1 MIMIKGIIFDLDGVL
16 ISTDKYHYQAWKAI
30 ADEEGI
36 YFDEEINNRLRG
48 VSRMASL
55 DIILEK
61 ANKKYSQKAKEE
73 LANKKNE
80 IYRKLLSNLSPK
92 NLSKDV
98 KTAIKKLYEDGY
110 HLAIGSSSKNTKYIL
125 ERLDITDAFD
135 YIVDGS
141 MITNTKP
148 DPEVFN
154 RAQEGLK
161 LRKEECIVIED
172 AKAGIDAAKA
182 ANMIAVGIGDASHY
196 EKTDYP
202 INKLT
207 DLFDVILDINKKNGH
222 KINIEHL
229 GKVYKPGNVRA
240 VTDFNLTIDDNEFV
254 VFVGPSGCGKST
266 VLRMIAGLEEI
277 TEGELYLDGKLLN
290 YLDPK
295 DRNIAMVF
303 QNYALYPHL
312 TVRKNIAFPLSQSK
326 IPFKY
331 FFNFKWR
338 KQRKQEINR
347 LVEEAAAK
355 INLTPYLDRKPAN
368 LSGGQR
374 QRVALGRAIVRNP
387 QVFLLDEPLSNLDAK
402 MRAQMRTEIS
412 RLHAELKTVF
422 IYVTHDQVEAMTM
435 GSKIVVL
442 KDGVIQQV
450 ASPDELFLNPKNMF
464 VAGFI
469 GTPQMNFIEVTVKQ
483 TTDKYFVNIPGGE
496 KFIEIPAERMKTFNP
511 EYINEPVI
519 MGIRPKAI
527 SIKGD
532 LAYVEQGYTAKVNL
546 FEKLGDNTILYTSMN
561 GIENEVI
568 ASVEGIKSFKEGER
582 VNISFDLKNVC
593 FFDKETEESIL

>member
-1 MIMIKGIIFDLDGVL
+1 MIKGIIFDLDGVL
-16 ISTDKYHYQAWKAI
+16 ISTDKFHYQAWKSI
-30 ADEEGI
+30 AEEEGI
-36 YFDEEINNRLRG
+36 YFDEQINNRLRG
-48 VSRMASL
+48 VSRMESL

-61 ANKKYSQKAKEE
+61 ANKKYTQEEKEA
-73 LANKKNE
+73 LATKKNNL
-80 IYRKLLSNLSPK
+80 YRELLSSLSPK
-92 NLSKDV
+92 DLSKDV
-98 KTAIKKLYEDGY
+98 KAAIKKLYEDGY

-125 ERLDITDAFD
+125 ERLDITNAFD
-135 YIVDGS
+135 YIVDGE
-141 MITNTKP
+141 MISKTKP
-148 DPEVFN
+148 DPEVFIK
-154 RAQEGLK
+154 AQEGLNLK
-161 LRKEECIVIED
+161 KEECIVIED

-182 ANMIAVGIGDASHY
+182 GDMIAIGIGDAASY
-196 EKTDYP
+196 DKADYSIEK
-202 INKLT
+202 LM
-207 DLFDVILDINKKNGH
+207 DLVNVIQDINKKVAH
-222 KINIEHL
+222 KIDIEHV
-229 GKVYKPGNVRA
+229 GKVYKQGNVRA

-277 TEGELYLDGKLLN
+277 TEGEVHLDGKLLN

-312 TVRKNIAFPLSQSK
+312 TVRKNIAFPLSQAK
-326 IPFKY
+326 IPLKY

-338 KQRKQEINR
+338 KQRKEEINR
-347 LVEEAAAK
+347 RVEEAAAK

-402 MRAQMRTEIS
+402 MRTQMRTEIS
-412 RLHAELKTVF
+412 RLHNELQTVF

-450 ASPDELFLNPKNMF
+450 ASPDDLFLNPKNMF

-469 GTPQMNFIEVTVKQ
+469 GTPQMNFFDAVVSKNKNKYIVKVLDN
-483 TTDKYFVNIPGGE
+483 DKG
-496 KFIEIPAERMKTFNP
+496 IEIPSERMKTFND
-511 EYINEPVI
+511 EYLDKPIV

-532 LAYVEQGYTAKVNL
+532 LGYVEQGFSAHINIY
-546 FEKLGDNTILYTSMN
+546 EKLGDNTIIYATPKGGDKEIISS
-561 GIENEVI
+561 I
-568 ASVEGIKSFKEGER
+568 EGIRSFNNGEDI
-582 VNISFDLKNVC
+582 NISLDLKNVC

>member
-1 MIMIKGIIFDLDGVL
+1 MIKGIIFDLDGVL
-16 ISTDKYHYQAWKAI
+16 ISTDKFHYQAWKSI

-36 YFDEEINNRLRG
+36 YFDEQINNRLRG
-48 VSRMASL
+48 VSRMESL

-61 ANKKYSQKAKEE
+61 ANKKYTQEEKEA
-73 LANKKNE
+73 LATKKNNL
-80 IYRKLLSNLSPK
+80 YRELLSSLSPK
-92 NLSKDV
+92 DLSKDV
-98 KTAIKKLYEDGY
+98 KAAIKKLYEDGY

-125 ERLDITDAFD
+125 ERLDITNAFD
-135 YIVDGS
+135 YIVDGE
-141 MITNTKP
+141 MISKTKP
-148 DPEVFN
+148 DPEVFIK
-154 RAQEGLK
+154 AQEGLNLK
-161 LRKEECIVIED
+161 KEECIVIED

-182 ANMIAVGIGDASHY
+182 GDMIAIGIGDAASY
-196 EKTDYP
+196 DKADYSIEK
-202 INKLT
+202 LM
-207 DLFDVILDINKKNGH
+207 DLVNVIQDINKKVAH
-222 KINIEHL
+222 KIDIEHV
-229 GKVYKPGNVRA
+229 GKVYKQGNVRA

-277 TEGELYLDGKLLN
+277 TEGEVYLDGKLLN

-312 TVRKNIAFPLSQSK
+312 TVRKNIAFPLSQAK
-326 IPFKY
+326 IPLKY

-338 KQRKQEINR
+338 KQRKEEINR
-347 LVEEAAAK
+347 RVEEAAAK

-402 MRAQMRTEIS
+402 MRTQMRTEIS
-412 RLHAELKTVF
+412 RLHNELQTVF

-450 ASPDELFLNPKNMF
+450 ASPDDLFLNPKNMF

-469 GTPQMNFIEVTVKQ
+469 GTPQMNFFDAVVSKNKNKYIVKVLDN
-483 TTDKYFVNIPGGE
+483 DKG
-496 KFIEIPAERMKTFNP
+496 IEIPSERMKTFND
-511 EYINEPVI
+511 EYLDKPIV

-532 LAYVEQGYTAKVNL
+532 LGYAEQGFSAHINIY
-546 FEKLGDNTILYTSMN
+546 EKLGDNTIIYATPKGGEKEIISS
-561 GIENEVI
+561 I
-568 ASVEGIKSFKEGER
+568 EGIRSFSNGEDI
-582 VNISFDLKNVC
+582 NISLDLKNVC

>member
-1 MIMIKGIIFDLDGVL
+1 MIKGIIFDLDGVL
-16 ISTDKYHYQAWKAI
+16 ISTDKFHYQAWKAI
-30 ADEEGI
+30 ADDEGI

-48 VSRMASL
+48 VSRMESL
-55 DIILEK
+55 EIILEK
-61 ANKKYSQKAKEE
+61 SEKKYTKEE
-73 LANKKNE
+73 KEALATKKNE
-80 IYRKLLSNLSPK
+80 LYRSLLSSLSPK
-92 NLSKDV
+92 DLSKDV

-125 ERLDITDAFD
+125 ERLDITNAFD

-141 MITNTKP
+141 MIEKTKP

-154 RAQEGLK
+154 KAQEGLGLK
-161 LRKEECIVIED
+161 KEECIVIED

-182 ANMIAVGIGDASHY
+182 SQMIAVGIGDAASY
-196 EKTDYP
+196 SETDYP
-202 INKLT
+202 INQLT
-207 DLFDVILDINKKNGH
+207 DIIELIPQINKKIGH
-222 KINIEHL
+222 KINIEHM
-229 GKVYKPGNVRA
+229 GKIYYPGNVRA

-312 TVRKNIAFPLSQSK
+312 TVRKNIAFPLSQAK
-326 IPFKY
+326 IPFKK

-347 LVEEAAAK
+347 LVEEAAEK

-402 MRAQMRTEIS
+402 MRAQMRTEIT
-412 RLHAELKTVF
+412 RLHNELKTVF

-469 GTPQMNFIEVTVKQ
+469 GTPQMNFIEVEVSKVNNKYQVKFPFM
-483 TTDKYFVNIPGGE
+483 KKG
-496 KFIEIPAERMKTFNP
+496 IEVPNSRMKTFND
-511 EYINEPVI
+511 EYLDKPII
-519 MGIRPKAI
+519 MGVRPKAI

-532 LAYVEQGYTAKVNL
+532 LGYEEQGFEATINI
-546 FEKLGDNTILYTSMN
+546 FEKLGDNTILYTSLE
-561 GIENEVI
+561 GVENEVI
-568 ASVEGIKSFKEGER
+568 ASVEGIKSFKEGDK
-582 VNISFDLKNVC
+582 VNISFDLKNAC

>member
-1 MIMIKGIIFDLDGVL
+1 MIKGIIFDLDGVL
-16 ISTDKYHYQAWKAI
+16 ISTDKFHYQAWKAI

-36 YFDEEINNRLRG
+36 YFDEEINNKLRG

-55 DIILEK
+55 EIILEK
-61 ANKKYSQKAKEE
+61 ATKKYSEAEKEA
-73 LANKKNE
+73 LATKKNE
-80 IYRKLLSNLSPK
+80 IYRNLLGSLTPK
-92 NLSKDV
+92 DLPKDV
-98 KTAIKKLYEDGY
+98 KNTIKKLYEDGY

-125 ERLDITDAFD
+125 ERLDITNAFD
-135 YIVDGS
+135 VIVDGS
-141 MITNTKP
+141 MISKSKP
-148 DPEVFN
+148 DPEVFSK
-154 RAQEGLK
+154 AQEGLK
-161 LRKEECIVIED
+161 LKKEECLVVED
-172 AKAGIDAAKA
+172 AKAGIEAAKA
-182 ANMIAVGIGDASHY
+182 AGLFAVGIGDAKEF

-202 INKLT
+202 INSLL
-207 DLFDVILDINKKNGH
+207 DLFNVIENINKKVAH
-222 KINIEHL
+222 KIDIEHV
-229 GKVYKPGNVRA
+229 GKVYKQGSVRA

-277 TEGELYLDGKLLN
+277 SEGEMYLDGKLLN

-312 TVRKNIAFPLSQSK
+312 TVRKNIAFPLSQAR

-338 KQRKQEINR
+338 KQRKAEINK

-387 QVFLLDEPLSNLDAK
+387 KVFLLDEPLSNLDAK
-402 MRAQMRTEIS
+402 MRVQMRTEIT
-412 RLHAELKTVF
+412 RLHNELKTVF

-442 KDGVIQQV
+442 KDGVIQQI

-469 GTPQMNFIEVTVKQ
+469 GTPQMNFINAVVSK
-483 TTDKYFVNIPGGE
+483 KNGSYFVKLSGNSRE
-496 KFIEIPAERMKTFNP
+496 IELPKERMKSFN
-511 EYINEPVI
+511 NEFLDKEIV

-527 SIKGD
+527 SVKGE
-532 LAYVEQGYTAKVNL
+532 LAYKEQGFVATVNIY
-546 FEKLGDNTILYTSMN
+546 EKLGDNTIVYSSLE
-561 GIENEVI
+561 GLENEII
-568 ASVEGIKSFKEGER
+568 ASVEGIKSFKEKEKI
-582 VNISFDLKNVC
+582 NISFDLTNVC
-593 FFDKETEESIL
+593 FFEKESEESLL